1 MEHMKKHMLIN
12 NAFQG
17 KEKLMA
23 MINRDNNPELIQAIQ
38 LTAIKIGEKGFRK
51 DKSQEK
57 SLETDSSLP
66 YELRTDATD
75 AYDTNII
82 GCITMPYDDN
92 SFRFAWVLFSA
103 CNVATLQKKLTFFL
117 QNPKKP
123 YICSGKILERHEKQ
137 PHHSGI
143 FYARTSC
150 NIKVIIGFEGL
161 GSSNARRFALITLTP
176 LSEPFCLTSKY

>member
-1 MEHMKKHMLIN
+1 MRECIACFCEYYKNHSAKTVIYYYDATALATNYVEVGHSAYDIVHDEFYSAGWIVIDKYLGTPMEHMKKHMLIN

-92 SFRFAWVLFSA
+92 SFRFA
-103 CNVATLQKKLTFFL
+103 
-117 QNPKKP
+117 
-123 YICSGKILERHEKQ
+123 
-137 PHHSGI
+137 
-143 FYARTSC
+143 
-150 NIKVIIGFEGL
+150 
-161 GSSNARRFALITLTP
+161 
-176 LSEPFCLTSKY
+176 